1 MSDQNTAAA
10 AATTSDKIFAVGQEV
25 QFQKYAE
32 TPPAGQDVFKEG
44 DILRLEKEG
53 NDPSVESYE
62 AVRLSDGM
70 SSTVFFDE
78 VVSYVAPAPTEEGEK
93 AKAKKAKKEKAPKEA
108 KPKAEKPAPEPP
120 APLVLTESVKALVS
134 DNAEDTIKAAETL
147 SKQIDTNEFTLG
159 GVLAAIRRDN
169 LHTKLLGEDQKP
181 LFSDDKAGFEAYI
194 NARLSCGY
202 RKAMYLIGMYEKYSA
217 LGVTEQQIAKIGW
230 SKAVLMLGIV
240 TAENKGELLE
250 YAETHSKSEVEAH
263 VKSVRTNAG
272 SGSNSSPRGVRHSF
286 GFNLYNNEGEIV
298 KAAIESAKA
307 DLSPEQRK
315 DDKVATNA
323 AFLKIVTEWSQMRAA
338 VAAPAPTGEAPA
350 PAGEAAAP
358 ADGAPAAQ

>member
-1 MSDQNTAAA
+1 MSDQTQTPTTAS
-10 AATTSDKIFAVGQEV
+10 SDKIFAVGQEV
-25 QFQKYAE
+25 EFKAYAE
-32 TPPAGQDVFKEG
+32 TPEAGQDVFKPG
-44 DILRLEKEG
+44 DILRLDKEG
-53 NDPSVESYE
+53 NDPQNESYV

-78 VVSYVAPAPTEEGEK
+78 IQSYTAPAPADEGEK
-93 AKAKKAKKEKAPKEA
+93 AKGKKAKKEKAPKEA

-134 DNAEDTIKAAETL
+134 ENAEDTIKAAETL

-159 GVLAAIRRDN
+159 GVLAAIRRDS
-169 LHTKLLGEDQKP
+169 LHTKLLGEDGKP
-181 LFSDDKAGFEAYI
+181 IFTDDKSGFESYI

-230 SKAVLMLGIV
+230 SKAVLMLNV
-240 TAENKGELLE
+240 VNAENKGELLE
-250 YAETHSKSEVEAH
+250 FAETHSKSEVEAH
-263 VKSVRTNAG
+263 VKSVRVNAG
-272 SGSNSSPRGVRHSF
+272 TESGVSARGVRHSF
-286 GFNLYNNEGEIV
+286 AFSLYNNEGEIV

-315 DDKVATNA
+315 DDKAATNA

-338 VAAPAPTGEAPA
+338 VAG
-350 PAGEAAAP
+350 AAAP
-358 ADGAPAAQ
+358 AAAEAPAASDDAAAA